1 MIKCFISKYGPS
13 KSLPII
19 TGKLVGK
26 AIILSPA
33 TKSPTSE
40 TLVLLIF
47 ATFIA
52 QMIDGVVP
60 PNEDGTTVVSR
71 QRQRRLDRMA
81 IRREATTNLRLARQR
96 EQRQRQQQA
105 RDQLRQ
111 ARAQMTPE
119 QLKVR
124 QQQDRDRR
132 AEMTPDQLEFRQQQD
147 RQHIVK
153 FVLN

>member
-1 MIKCFISKYGPS
+1 MRN
-13 KSLPII
+13 
-19 TGKLVGK
+19 
-26 AIILSPA
+26 
-33 TKSPTSE
+33 
-40 TLVLLIF
+40 LVLLIF

-119 QLKVR
+119 RVDVRRQKDREQHRRSRAELTPEQLEDR
-124 QQQDRDRR
+124 RQQDRDRR
-132 AEMTPDQLEFRQQQD
+132 AEMNPDQLD
-147 RQHIVK
+147 RSH
-153 FVLN
+153 LHST